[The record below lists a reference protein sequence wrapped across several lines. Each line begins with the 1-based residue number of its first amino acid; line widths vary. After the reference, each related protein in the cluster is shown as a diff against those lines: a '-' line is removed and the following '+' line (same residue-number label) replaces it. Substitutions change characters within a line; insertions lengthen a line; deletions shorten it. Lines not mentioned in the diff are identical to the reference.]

1 MSSCDSAWNLPL
13 GIRTIYTAC
22 SIPSLLETRESEKTD
37 ILEDFSF
44 GVPALILATTMPL
57 LEESS
62 LSRDCT
68 RTVPVVIIGNGPS
81 GICLSYLLNG
91 YTPYL
96 DPKAVHPNHILFRKL
111 QEAKQL
117 PITEQD
123 LEYLCEGL
131 EGRSG
136 NPVAVLFD
144 TLLHPNADL
153 GFEFPSVLQWRLEKN
168 HHIPHLV
175 LGKATPG
182 GAWHA
187 MEGSMLT
194 ISLGIWMELPGV
206 NYRDITSGKRRAASN
221 DRATPEEISSYY
233 KNYVKLMGLQKNF
246 FDNTYVT
253 SVQKL
258 HRSHENRHENEKDTG
273 VKNGFDNC
281 NKNSTEN
288 KNGVV
293 NGFSKKLQN
302 GTEKSTRNGEIEEGD
317 EDKQGR
323 DEEREKIGVSQGLSQ
338 GLWEVRGYQ
347 KLQGDTHV
355 PFSLFAEN
363 VVLATGAS
371 DSPARLGVEGEDL
384 PYVFHSVRD
393 LGVAVSCHGKLGS
406 SSDPVLIVGAGLSAA
421 DAVLCALNHRVP
433 VLHAFRKRVDD
444 PGLIFK
450 QLPKTLYPE
459 YHRVYN
465 MMCSQGYKASP
476 IASPTAPCS
485 CLYPS
490 YISFPE
496 HCVLSFQPDMHCVMR
511 GSSGVLKVFKVSM
524 VLVLIGTYPNLFFL
538 KEQGQYLGLD
548 SSRPISCRQNPVDI
562 NPYTFEC
569 NAEPGLFAMGPLIG
583 DNFVRFLK
591 GGALGIASCLQNKL
605 KQRMKKNRKLIAEEG
620 GCEGWGREV
629 SGDGGEGFV

>member
-1 MSSCDSAWNLPL
+1 
-13 GIRTIYTAC
+13 
-22 SIPSLLETRESEKTD
+22 
-37 ILEDFSF
+37 
-44 GVPALILATTMPL
+44 MPL

-62 LSRDCT
+62 VPRDCT

-96 DPKAVHPNHILFRKL
+96 DPMAVHPNPILFRKL
-111 QEAKQL
+111 QEAKHL

-153 GFEFPSVLQWRLEKN
+153 GFEFPSVLQWRLEKK

-206 NYRDITSGKRRAASN
+206 NYRDLTPGKRRVVSN
-221 DRATPEEISSYY
+221 DRATPDEISSYY

-246 FDNTYVT
+246 VDNTYVT

-258 HRSHENRHENEKDTG
+258 HRSHENSLGNEKDTINGQLNG
-273 VKNGFDNC
+273 VKNGFDYC

-288 KNGVV
+288 GQNGVV
-293 NGFSKKLQN
+293 NGFSNDLQN
-302 GTEKSTRNGEIEEGD
+302 GMETSSRRGEIGEED
-317 EDKQGR
+317 DKRGK
-323 DEEREKIGVSQGLSQ
+323 EGVKETTGVSQGLSQ

-347 KLQGDTHV
+347 QFQGDTHV

-393 LGVAVSCHGKLGS
+393 LGVAVSCHGNLGS
-406 SSDPVLIVGAGLSAA
+406 SSDPVLVVGAGLSAA
-421 DAVLCALNHRVP
+421 DAVLCALNHRVS

-459 YHRVYN
+459 YHRVYH
-465 MMCSQGYKASP
+465 MMCSQVYPASP
-476 IASPTAPCS
+476 VANPTAPS
-485 CLYPS
+485 SSLFPDYT
-490 YISFPE
+490 SFPE
-496 HCVLSFQPDMHCVMR
+496 HCVLSFQPDMHCVMK
-511 GSSGVLKVFKVSM
+511 GSNGVLRVFKVSM
-524 VLVLIGTYPNLFFL
+524 VLVLIGAYPNLFFL

-548 SSRPISCRQNPVDI
+548 PSRPISCRQNPVDI

-569 NAEPGLFAMGPLIG
+569 NAEPGLFAMGPLVG

-591 GGALGIASCLQNKL
+591 GGALGIASCLFKRL

-620 GCEGWGREV
+620 GCGGRGREG
-629 SGDGGEGFV
+629 SGGGRRGFV

>member
-1 MSSCDSAWNLPL
+1 
-13 GIRTIYTAC
+13 
-22 SIPSLLETRESEKTD
+22 
-37 ILEDFSF
+37 
-44 GVPALILATTMPL
+44 MPL

-62 LSRDCT
+62 VPRDCT

-81 GICLSYLLNG
+81 GICLSYLLSG

-96 DPKAVHPNHILFRKL
+96 DPMAVHPNPILFRKL

-123 LEYLCEGL
+123 LEFLCEGL

-153 GFEFPSVLQWRLEKN
+153 GFEFPSVLQWRLEKK

-206 NYRDITSGKRRAASN
+206 NYRDLTSGKRRSVSN
-221 DRATPEEISSYY
+221 DRATPDEISSYY

-246 FDNTYVT
+246 VDNTYVT

-258 HRSHENRHENEKDTG
+258 HRSHEKSLGNEKNTVNGQLNG
-273 VKNGFDNC
+273 VKNGFDYC

-288 KNGVV
+288 GQNGLV
-293 NGFSKKLQN
+293 NGFSNELQN
-302 GTEKSTRNGEIEEGD
+302 GMENSSRSGDIGEED
-317 EDKQGR
+317 EDKRGK
-323 DEEREKIGVSQGLSQ
+323 ERVRESIGVSQGLSQ

-347 KLQGDTHV
+347 QLQGDTHV

-371 DSPARLGVEGEDL
+371 DSPDRLGVEGEDL

-393 LGVAVSCHGKLGS
+393 LGVAVSCHSKLGS
-406 SSDPVLIVGAGLSAA
+406 SSDPVLVVGAGLSAA
-421 DAVLCALNHRVP
+421 DAVLCALNHRVS
-433 VLHAFRKRVDD
+433 VLHAFRKRADD

-459 YHRVYN
+459 YHRVYH
-465 MMCSQGYKASP
+465 MMCSKVYPASP
-476 IASPTAPCS
+476 VANPTAPS
-485 CLYPS
+485 PS
-490 YISFPE
+490 LFPDYTSFPE

-511 GSSGVLKVFKVSM
+511 GSSGVLRVFKVSM

-548 SSRPISCRQNPVDI
+548 PSRPISCRQNPIDI

-569 NAEPGLFAMGPLIG
+569 NAEPGLFAMGPLVG

-591 GGALGIASCLQNKL
+591 GGALGIASCLRKRL
-605 KQRMKKNRKLIAEEG
+605 KQRIEKNRKLITEEG
-620 GCEGWGREV
+620 GCGGRGREE
-629 SGDGGEGFV
+629 SGGGGGGFV

>member
-1 MSSCDSAWNLPL
+1 
-13 GIRTIYTAC
+13 
-22 SIPSLLETRESEKTD
+22 
-37 ILEDFSF
+37 
-44 GVPALILATTMPL
+44 MPL
-57 LEESS
+57 LAESS
-62 LSRDCT
+62 LLRDCA

-81 GICLSYLLNG
+81 GICLSYLLSG

-96 DPKAVHPNHILFRKL
+96 DPVAAHPNTILFRKL
-111 QEAKQL
+111 QESKQV
-117 PITEQD
+117 PITDQD

-153 GFEFPSVLQWRLEKN
+153 GFEFPSLLQWRLEKKR
-168 HHIPHLV
+168 HIPHLV

-206 NYRDITSGKRRAASN
+206 NYRDLTLGKRRGASN

-233 KNYVKLMGLQKNF
+233 KNYVTLMSLQKNF
-246 FDNTYVT
+246 VENTYVT

-258 HRSHENRHENEKDTG
+258 HRSHENSLGNEKGTISDQVYSG
-273 VKNGFDNC
+273 KKGFDHC
-281 NKNSTEN
+281 
-288 KNGVV
+288 
-293 NGFSKKLQN
+293 KKN
-302 GTEKSTRNGEIEEGD
+302 GTENGQTGIRNGSMNEIRNGMENTSMGEIEQEKVENRGGK
-317 EDKQGR
+317 EV
-323 DEEREKIGVSQGLSQ
+323 RESFGVSQGLSQ

-347 KLQGDTHV
+347 QFQGDTNV

-371 DSPARLGVEGEDL
+371 DSPARLVVEGEDL
-384 PYVFHSVRD
+384 PYVFHNVRD
-393 LGVAVSCHGKLGS
+393 LGVAVSCNLGP
-406 SSDPVLIVGAGLSAA
+406 SSDPVLVVGAGLSAA
-421 DAVLCALNHRVP
+421 DAVLCALNHGVP
-433 VLHAFRKRVDD
+433 VLHAFRKRADD

-465 MMCSQGYKASP
+465 MMCSQAYQSSP
-476 IASPTAPCS
+476 VTNTTTPSPSLLADYT
-485 CLYPS
+485 
-490 YISFPE
+490 SFPE
-496 HCVLSFQPDMHCVMR
+496 HCVLSFQPDMHCVMK
-511 GSSGVLKVFKVSM
+511 GSSGVLIALKVSM
-524 VLVLIGTYPNLFFL
+524 VLVLIGSCPNLFFL
-538 KEQGQYLGLD
+538 KEQGQYLGSD
-548 SSRPISCRQNPVDI
+548 PSRPISCKQNPIDI

-591 GGALGIASCLQNKL
+591 GGALGIASCLLRRL
-605 KQRMKKNRKLIAEEG
+605 KQMNKKNRTLIGEEG
-620 GCEGWGREV
+620 GRGREG
-629 SGDGGEGFV
+629 SRGGGGFV